1 MAEGADRD
9 RLLVPWTSFAIGR
22 LDLWLEQYRCYHLG
36 LPVPTEL
43 SEPEEDSSFPDTDS
57 TTTTAG
63 LVLIPRV
70 LDEPAGES
78 EGKHLLRVEVAT
90 SSRIEQAVLDAG
102 HEPNGYFLAGLAAC
116 VAGGVDGLAPDPEGD
131 GDGVSF
137 LGGEEDLAAL
147 GAACR
152 RHFRRRSACGAHSS
166 GGGGRVRL
174 RRLGRRREVKT
185 GRTRSCGL
193 TLLSFPEPARP
204 APSRPA
210 RCAAPIAPGPAAAV

>member
-9 RLLVPWTSFAIGR
+9 RLLVPWTSFAIGY

-90 SSRIEQAVLDAG
+90 SSRIEQAVWDAG
-102 HEPNGYFLAGLAAC
+102 HEPNGYFLAGLAAY

-131 GDGVSF
+131 GVSF
-137 LGGEEDLAAL
+137 LGGEEDLAKLREQLVAATSDVDQLAAL
-147 GAACR
+147 IR
-152 RHFRRRSACGAHSS
+152 RAEAEGFD
-166 GGGGRVRL
+166 
-174 RRLGRRREVKT
+174 
-185 GRTRSCGL
+185 
-193 TLLSFPEPARP
+193 FDD
-204 APSRPA
+204 
-210 RCAAPIAPGPAAAV
+210 